1 MKKITINGKE
11 YPFRLTVG
19 AMVAY
24 KHDTGE
30 DFSQFKGDDM
40 EKLGTIIYHGVR
52 SACKADGIVLPCDT
66 KEDLLDYIDMQE
78 AAVLLAS
85 DKEDSVGEL
94 DGTSPLPS

>member
-30 DFSQFKGDDM
+30 DFSEFKGNDM

-52 SACKADGIVLPCDT
+52 SACKADGIVLPCET
-66 KEDLLDYIDMQE
+66 KEDLLDYIDMKE
-78 AAVLLAS
+78 AAALLGGEQ
-85 DKEDSVGEL
+85 EDSVGEP
-94 DGTSPLPS
+94 DGASPLPN

>member
-40 EKLGTIIYHGVR
+40 EKLGSIIYHGVR
-52 SACKADGIVLPCDT
+52 SACKADGIVLPCET

-78 AAVLLAS
+78 AASLLAD
-85 DKEDSVGEL
+85 DKGEGVGEPE
-94 DGTSPLPS
+94 TPSPSPN